1 MSETAN
7 SEQIL
12 EKESQ
17 MMVTKAES
25 IIIHSQQEYESAGQV
40 LVEIKSKIKKVKDYW
55 AGPKSAASKAHKAL
69 CDRETEMLRPLSK
82 AESLIKASMST
93 YQVEMQIAREKA
105 EEAARKARQEEINR
119 QLELSIKAQEEGDEH
134 TADLHM
140 LHAEVLEQ
148 QKDVVTTPK
157 PTAMGTSVRRI
168 WKARITDPEKVPAYV
183 NGMEIREIKMSAL
196 NSLAKMSEG
205 KLSVPGVEFYLE
217 TSISARG

>member
-1 MSETAN
+1 
-7 SEQIL
+7 
-12 EKESQ
+12 
-17 MMVTKAES
+17 
-25 IIIHSQQEYESAGQV
+25 
-40 LVEIKSKIKKVKDYW
+40 
-55 AGPKSAASKAHKAL
+55 
-69 CDRETEMLRPLSK
+69 
-82 AESLIKASMST
+82 
-93 YQVEMQIAREKA
+93 
-105 EEAARKARQEEINR
+105 
-119 QLELSIKAQEEGDEH
+119 
-134 TADLHM
+134 M